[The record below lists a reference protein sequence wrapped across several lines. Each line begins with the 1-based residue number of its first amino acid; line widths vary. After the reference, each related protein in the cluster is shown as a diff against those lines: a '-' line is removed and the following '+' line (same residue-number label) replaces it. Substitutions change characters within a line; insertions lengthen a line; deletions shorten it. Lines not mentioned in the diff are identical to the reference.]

1 MFHASRWLE
10 CALCGACLL
19 LSASPVRADEH
30 VAVGGHTGINL
41 DAGNLH
47 LGADLVVPVTEVSP
61 RVQLAVWPS
70 FAHVF
75 IADTRDVNLV
85 GVDFPFT
92 LRLDNPSIAPYLAP
106 GLALSAQYGVQLKV
120 NLIGGC
126 SFELGDRVRLFTEL
140 AIRLVN
146 GTYVDLLGGVL
157 VAL

>member
-1 MFHASRWLE
+1 MPGATRVLWAAASCVVTLVSNQRL
-10 CALCGACLL
+10 GLL
-19 LSASPVRADEH
+19 QARAS
-30 VAVGGHTGINL
+30 L
-41 DAGNLH
+41 
-47 LGADLVVPVTEVSP
+47 
-61 RVQLAVWPS
+61 
-70 FAHVF
+70 
-75 IADTRDVNLV
+75 
-85 GVDFPFT
+85 PFT

-126 SFELGDRVRLFTEL
+126 FFELGDRVRLFTEL